1 MTFDLSTL
9 FFVTVAYLLL
19 LFLVAYAAD
28 RGWIPARVARHPLTY
43 VFSLG
48 VYATSWS
55 YYGSVGFAQAQGYNF
70 LAIYL
75 GVTLAFLLAPVLLV
89 PILRLVRDHQLTSLA
104 DLFAFRFR
112 SQLAGV
118 LVTLFMLAGT
128 LPYIALQIRAVTES
142 LRILTQEAAPQA
154 VALVYCVTL
163 TLFAILFG
171 ARHISPREK
180 HQGLVVAIAFESL
193 IKLMALLGVG
203 LFAVF
208 GVFGGIG
215 PMQQWL
221 ARHPEAIE
229 ALYQPVREG
238 PWITLLLLAFAAA
251 FLLPR
256 QFHMAFTENER
267 PQALR
272 TASWAFP
279 LFLLLL
285 NLPIPVVLWAGTAVA
300 AGTDPDYYVLG
311 ITFAGGSQVLPVIA
325 FIGGVSAASAMMI
338 VTSLALAAM
347 CLNHLLLPA
356 SYPDP
361 YVDLYRW
368 LLWGR
373 RMLIALIIMAGYGFY
388 QLLEHNEGLVQLGL
402 VSFVA
407 VAQFLPGI
415 AGVLYWRRATCMGF
429 ITGLTGGI
437 AVWTAT
443 LLIPLLQSSGVLQWD
458 LEPLPSLQQASGFE
472 KWGFAAFYSLALNSV
487 LFVVVSLLTRQ
498 NAEELEAAQ
507 ACSSTSFTPPRGVVA
522 AGSPLQFQQQ
532 LTRVLGEQAAKR
544 EVQRALDDLNLPAD
558 EHRPVELR
566 RLREQIE
573 RNLSGLIGPPLAR
586 MIVNRRLQLD
596 AGSQTALSDTVRFME
611 ERLEASRSELRGLAA
626 ELDALRRYHRQV
638 LQDLPLAVCALSPEG
653 AVVTWNL
660 AMEVVSGISAREA
673 LGRELDELPEPW
685 GHLLSTFAAADD
697 NHIHRQQLQIDGY
710 PRWFHLHKAK
720 VESPLIMVRAEQA
733 HRPGLV
739 MLLEDLTDL
748 HTLEAELAHSERL
761 ASIGRLAAGVAHE
774 VGNPVTG
781 IACLAQNLRA
791 EDRSPLVGE
800 TVEQILEQTRR
811 IGTIVQSLMTFS
823 RSDTAQTSDERINLH
838 ETVVEAIRLV
848 RLSRSG
854 RAVECLS
861 TCPPE
866 LELQGDRQRFLQL
879 FINLLTNACDASRP
893 GEKVEVFATRDDDR
907 IHIEVRDR
915 GEGIPKDLRNRVFEP
930 FFTTKRPGEGTG
942 LGLPMVYKIIDDYGG
957 SIELDSESG
966 AGTRVIVRLPSPALS
981 VQTQSMVS

>member
-1 MTFDLSTL
+1 
-9 FFVTVAYLLL
+9 
-19 LFLVAYAAD
+19 
-28 RGWIPARVARHPLTY
+28 
-43 VFSLG
+43 
-48 VYATSWS
+48 
-55 YYGSVGFAQAQGYNF
+55 
-70 LAIYL
+70 
-75 GVTLAFLLAPVLLV
+75 
-89 PILRLVRDHQLTSLA
+89 
-104 DLFAFRFR
+104 
-112 SQLAGV
+112 
-118 LVTLFMLAGT
+118 
-128 LPYIALQIRAVTES
+128 
-142 LRILTQEAAPQA
+142 
-154 VALVYCVTL
+154 
-163 TLFAILFG
+163 
-171 ARHISPREK
+171 
-180 HQGLVVAIAFESL
+180 
-193 IKLMALLGVG
+193 
-203 LFAVF
+203 
-208 GVFGGIG
+208 
-215 PMQQWL
+215 
-221 ARHPEAIE
+221 
-229 ALYQPVREG
+229 
-238 PWITLLLLAFAAA
+238 
-251 FLLPR
+251 
-256 QFHMAFTENER
+256 
-267 PQALR
+267 
-272 TASWAFP
+272 
-279 LFLLLL
+279 
-285 NLPIPVVLWAGTAVA
+285 
-300 AGTDPDYYVLG
+300 VLG
-311 ITFAGGSQVLPVIA
+311 ITFAGGSQLLPVLA

-388 QLLEHNEGLVQLGL
+388 RLLEHNEGLVQLGL

-415 AGVLYWRRATCMGF
+415 AGVLYWRRATRMGF
-429 ITGLTGGI
+429 IAGLAGGI

-443 LLIPLLQSSGVLQWD
+443 LLIPLLQSSGVVQWD
-458 LEPLPSLQQASGFE
+458 LGPLPSLQLASGFE

-507 ACSSTSFTPPRGVVA
+507 ACASTSFTPPRGVVA

-532 LTRVLGEQAAKR
+532 LARVLGEGAAER
-544 EVQRALDDLNLPAD
+544 EVQRALDDLQLPAD

-586 MIVNRRLQLD
+586 MIVNRRLRLD

-660 AMEVVSGISAREA
+660 AMEVVSGITAREA
-673 LGRELDELPEPW
+673 LGRELGELPAPW
-685 GHLLSTFAAADD
+685 GRLLSTFAAAGDS
-697 NHIHRQQLQIDGY
+697 HIHRQQLQIDGY
-710 PRWFHLHKAK
+710 PRWFNLHKAT
-720 VESPLIMVRAEQA
+720 VESPLIMARAEQA
-733 HRPGLV
+733 NRPGIV

-748 HTLEAELAHSERL
+748 QTLEAELAHSERL

-791 EDRSPLVGE
+791 EHRSALVGE
-800 TVEQILEQTRR
+800 TVEQILEQTQR
-811 IGTIVQSLMTFS
+811 ISSIVQSLMTFS
-823 RSDTAQTSDERINLH
+823 RSDAAQASNERVNLH
-838 ETVVEAIRLV
+838 DTVVEAIRLV

-854 RAVECLS
+854 RAVECLNA
-861 TCPPE
+861 CPPE

-893 GEKVEVFATRDDDR
+893 GDEVEVSATREDSR
-907 IHIEVRDR
+907 VRIEVRDR
-915 GEGIPKDLRNRVFEP
+915 GEGIPQDLCNRVFEP

-942 LGLPMVYKIIDDYGG
+942 LGLPMVYKIIEDYGG
-957 SIELDSESG
+957 SIKLDSKSG
-966 AGTRVIVRLPSPALS
+966 AGTRVIVRLPSSAPS

>member
-19 LFLVAYAAD
+19 LFLIAYAAD

-43 VFSLG
+43 VLSLG
-48 VYATSWS
+48 VYATSWT

-142 LRILTQEAAPQA
+142 LRILTQEAAPQS

-180 HQGLVVAIAFESL
+180 HRGLVVAIAFESL
-193 IKLMALLGVG
+193 VKLMALLGVG

-221 ARHPEAIE
+221 ARHPEAIQ

-311 ITFAGGSQVLPVIA
+311 ITFAGSSQLLPVVA

-415 AGVLYWRRATCMGF
+415 AGVLYWRRATRLGF
-429 ITGLTGGI
+429 IVGLTGGI

-443 LLIPLLQSSGVLQWD
+443 LLIPLLQSSGVVQWD
-458 LEPLPSLQQASGFE
+458 LGPLPSLQQASGFE

-532 LTRVLGEQAAKR
+532 LAQVLGGDAAER
-544 EVQRALDDLNLPAD
+544 EVRRALEDLQLPAD

-586 MIVNRRLQLD
+586 MIVNRRLRLD

-626 ELDALRRYHRQV
+626 ELDTLRRYHRQV

-660 AMEVVSGISAREA
+660 AMEVVSGITVREA
-673 LGRELDELPEPW
+673 LGRELDELPAPW
-685 GHLLSTFAAADD
+685 GQLLSTFAASGD

-710 PRWFHLHKAK
+710 PRWFNLHKAT

-733 HRPGLV
+733 NRPGLV

-748 HTLEAELAHSERL
+748 QTLEAELAHSERL

-791 EDRSPLVGE
+791 EDRSPLVGD

-811 IGTIVQSLMTFS
+811 ISSIVQSLMTFS
-823 RSDTAQTSDERINLH
+823 RSDAPQANNERVNLH
-838 ETVVEAIRLV
+838 DTVVEAIRLV

-854 RAVECLS
+854 RAVECLNA
-861 TCPPE
+861 CPAD

-893 GEKVEVFATRDDDR
+893 GDKVEVSATREDGR
-907 IHIEVRDR
+907 VHIEVRDR
-915 GEGIPKDLRNRVFEP
+915 GEGIPEDLRNRVFEP

-942 LGLPMVYKIIDDYGG
+942 LGLPMVYKIIEDYGG
-957 SIELDSESG
+957 SIELDSKSG
-966 AGTRVIVRLPSPALS
+966 AGTRVIVRLPSSAVS